1 MQHPNDLLTIGTR
14 SYLLEIDP
22 SGVGHAW
29 RPVALADIDPDDLEV
44 IEGEILDGKQES
56 GRVRIVDRH
65 YRWRRA

>member
-22 SGVGHAW
+22 SEVGHAW
-29 RPVALADIDPDDLEV
+29 RPVALADIDPDDLDV
-44 IEGEILDGKQES
+44 IAAEILEGKQV

>member
-1 MQHPNDLLTIGTR
+1 MRQPNDLLTLGTR

-29 RPVALADIDPDDLEV
+29 RPVARTDVSPDD
-44 IEGEILDGKQES
+44 IEIIAGEILDGKQES

-65 YRWRRA
+65 YRWRQA